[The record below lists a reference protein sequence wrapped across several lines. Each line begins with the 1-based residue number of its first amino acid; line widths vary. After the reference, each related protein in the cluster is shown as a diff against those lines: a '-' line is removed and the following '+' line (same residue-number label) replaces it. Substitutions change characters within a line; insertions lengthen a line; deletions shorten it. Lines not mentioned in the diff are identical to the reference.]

1 MFKKTLDY
9 GGAGD
14 NVGCLLRTVKR
25 DEVQRG
31 QVLAAPNTVK
41 TYKEFEAEL
50 YVLTQEEG
58 RPGRSRRRRGGGG
71 SFPGSMFP
79 SLFRCVGL
87 HEGSSRAVLRRNT
100 WVFFLV
106 SLRAGG
112 RSPPCPCRPPSSS
125 PCVTA
130 SARGRARCAHE
141 VSFLSPSPTRL
152 FSSLLPPVK
161 EHAAFV
167 ALASPR
173 ARALLLIRP
182 RPSHSHPCLP
192 FLSFRGTSHPVLG
205 QLSPAILHPHRRRD
219 GVYHAWGREGD
230 GNARG

>member
-58 RPGRSRRRRGGGG
+58 RPGRSGRRWGGR

-79 SLFRCVGL
+79 SLFRCAGL
-87 HEGSSRAVLRRNT
+87 HEGSSRAVLRHNT
-100 WVFFLV
+100 GVFFLA

-112 RSPPCPCRPPSSS
+112 RSPPCPGRPPFSS

-130 SARGRARCAHE
+130 SARGRARCARE
-141 VSFLSPSPTRL
+141 VSFLSLSPPRL
-152 FSSLLPPVK
+152 FSSLLLPVIV
-161 EHAAFV
+161 HAAFV

-182 RPSHSHPCLP
+182 LPSHSHPCLP

-205 QLSPAILHPHRRRD
+205 QLSPAVLHPHRRRD